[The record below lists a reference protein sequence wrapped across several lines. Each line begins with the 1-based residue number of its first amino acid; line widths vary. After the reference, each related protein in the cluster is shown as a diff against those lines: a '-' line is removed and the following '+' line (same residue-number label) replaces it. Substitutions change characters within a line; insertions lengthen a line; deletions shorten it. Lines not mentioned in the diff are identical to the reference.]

1 MFNSPKPNT
10 SSSIGTTSMCDD
22 PNQTCIKYQSKH
34 NTSSKSPTNILN
46 GSKSSMYHG
55 VTLDT
60 NMTMVTFALVIWN
73 KAGGILI
80 WTVSHQLVCNSRIVW
95 LLYFGY
101 MRCVFPVEW
110 DVQHLTWT
118 WILIRVRIPKL
129 ELIG

>member
-1 MFNSPKPNT
+1 MGLELTTDMYPPITSQTRYPLRHDMFNSPKPNT

-60 NMTMVTFALVIWN
+60 NMTMVTFALVI
-73 KAGGILI
+73 
-80 WTVSHQLVCNSRIVW
+80 
-95 LLYFGY
+95 
-101 MRCVFPVEW
+101 
-110 DVQHLTWT
+110 
-118 WILIRVRIPKL
+118 
-129 ELIG
+129 